1 MSEGPAFMLFPIV
14 TSSGTERFLIP
25 KGQQG
30 IARGWGRGSDEVPVF
45 EEISVS
51 GLAPCFLEFLF
62 PGGQEATCRPVTPV
76 YVLEV
81 GISST

>member
-1 MSEGPAFMLFPIV
+1 MLFPIV

-51 GLAPCFLEFLF
+51 GLAPCFLEDGRQLVDLSHLCMYWRL
-62 PGGQEATCRPVTPV
+62 GSLVHK
-76 YVLEV
+76 
-81 GISST
+81 I